1 MKQIARLL
9 AAALIA
15 TSMAA
20 CIKETPRPE
29 PEPSPDNSNWP
40 TAEQHD
46 YSPADARK
54 PRSIVCYNGKVY
66 VSCGYPAAILRI
78 DTIEGRIDRILSFDS
93 KYDLEGIAVAN
104 GKIFVASSWTSTASG
119 AIIYDNRIFV
129 VDANT
134 FNLTDVITVP
144 DDPQRIVDVD
154 GIHLLVSCGNGYNVP
169 TNSVIIDVNTHS
181 VTELGREITAL
192 DVHNGIVY
200 TYSGGYTTPATFY
213 RLNPLTNTTDT
224 ILANCG
230 ISYPYNINC
239 IGDRIYVTTQD
250 ILGGAGD
257 VVCFASDGTQLW
269 SSEAGMLPSKVV
281 PLGDGTAYVL
291 NEGNWSSNEAS
302 LSRINL
308 TTGAITNN
316 IFSTVNGRD
325 LGDVAQDLVVY
336 GTKAYVTVSFSN
348 TVEVVSIIDNT
359 SRQIQL

>member
-1 MKQIARLL
+1 MKHLARLL

-15 TSMAA
+15 TTMAA
-20 CIKETPRPE
+20 CVKETPHPE
-29 PEPSPDNSNWP
+29 PEPTPDNSIWP

-54 PRSIVCYNGKVY
+54 PRSMVCHDGKIY

-78 DTIEGRIDRILSFDS
+78 DTAEGGIDRILSFDS
-93 KYDLEGIAVAN
+93 KYDLEGIAVVG
-104 GKIFVASSWTSTASG
+104 GKIFVASSWTSSASG
-119 AIIYDNRIFV
+119 TIIYDNRIFV

-134 FNLTDVITVP
+134 FSLTDVITVP
-144 DDPQRIVDVD
+144 TDPQRVVAVDD
-154 GIHLLVSCGNGYNVP
+154 SHLIITCGNGYNVP
-169 TNSVIIDVNTHS
+169 TNSVIIDANTHS

-192 DVHNGIVY
+192 DVRDGLVF

-230 ISYPYNINC
+230 ISYPYSINC
-239 IGDRIYVTTQD
+239 IVNCIYVTTQD

-257 VVCFASDGTQLW
+257 VVCFADDGTQLW
-269 SSEAGMLPSKVV
+269 RSEAGMLPSKVV
-281 PLGDGTAYVL
+281 PIGDGTAYVL
-291 NEGNWSSNEAS
+291 NEGNWGANEAS

-316 IFSTVNGRD
+316 VFSAANDRN
-325 LGDVAQDLVVY
+325 LGDVAQDIVVY
-336 GTKAYVTVSFSN
+336 GSKAYVTVSFSN
-348 TVEVVSIIDNT
+348 TVEIIKISDNT
-359 SRQIQL
+359 ATQIRL